1 MHVRLEQQLSEVQD
15 SLSVAHVLLMHVL
28 FSHLSPKQQ
37 SSVAVQEPLI
47 SLHLCVLQI
56 PV

>member
-15 SLSVAHVLLMHVL
+15 SLSVAHVLFMHVL
-28 FSHLSPKQQ
+28 FSHLLPKQQ
-37 SSVAVQEPLI
+37 SSLVLQEPLI